1 MKKTLLASCVA
12 LVSATSQAELSP
24 MSEFELHKVTGQAG
38 VDIQL
43 DVGLTIEEIRY
54 TDTEEVIDGVSDGD
68 GGSLVIENIS
78 LGGIDDRDTLLGQ
91 PTSDNGP
98 NLDAITFAVDL
109 LSNGDL
115 RVFGEGS
122 DGVTPVDIKLSTGNI
137 YTTDSNGDRAVTLLD
152 GLTMRAAAIALEMVV
167 DGDTNDI
174 AFSTEIGIEEL
185 DIDMS
190 SLGIV
195 IEDAVVAGS
204 LYLDKIR
211 GGRTPSPSDRVSKL
225 YVVMDHN
232 TTEGEVVF
240 DFTQG
245 FGDENIV
252 DIAVPSISVGGEMLG
267 AVTFDN
273 LSLQGVSIAVSGHR

>member
-1 MKKTLLASCVA
+1 MKKSLLAGCIA
-12 LVSATSQAELSP
+12 LATAGAQAELSP
-24 MSEFELHKVTGQAG
+24 MSEFEMHRVTGQAG
-38 VDIQL
+38 VDIEL
-43 DVGLTIEEIRY
+43 DVGLTIGEIRY
-54 TDTEEVIDGVSDGD
+54 TDTEEIIDGVSDGD

-78 LGGIDDRDTLLGQ
+78 LGGIDDRGTLLGQ

-98 NLDAITFAVDL
+98 NLDAITFAVDI
-109 LSNGDL
+109 LSDGDL
-115 RVFGEGS
+115 RIFGEGS
-122 DGVTPVDIKLSTGNI
+122 DGVTPVDIKLSLGNV
-137 YTTDSNGDRAVTLLD
+137 YTTDSDGDRAVTLLD

-167 DGDTNDI
+167 DGETNDI
-174 AFSTEIGIEEL
+174 EFSTEIGIEEL

-211 GGRTPSPSDRVSKL
+211 RGRTPSPSDRVSKL
-225 YVVMDHN
+225 FVVMDHN

-252 DIAVPSISVGGEMLG
+252 DIAVPSISVGGGPLG
-267 AVTFDN
+267 SLTFDN
-273 LSLQGVSIAVSGHR
+273 LSLQGLSIAVSGHR